1 MTHFF
6 LRIKSQRF
14 ALFGFILCI
23 LSLNAFAQFGGG
35 MGGMGGM
42 GGGKRSG
49 SYDRSSRSENPK
61 NQNSERAYES
71 ANSSDQLLA
80 RLGTLQFD
88 LKLTEEQ
95 LPNWSKFD
103 SKIRTYIEDLE
114 REKIRG
120 IPAPMAEAQ
129 IPTNFS
135 GMSYVSKMVD
145 SVRNRYADLE
155 DIETAIKS
163 LYQTLTPSQKI
174 VLDARIP
181 SILVRDLGR

>member
-6 LRIKSQRF
+6 LRNKSQRF
-14 ALFGFILCI
+14 ALLGFILCI

-61 NQNSERAYES
+61 NQNSEKAYES
-71 ANSSDQLLA
+71 ANSTDQLLA

-103 SKIRTYIEDLE
+103 SKIRTYI
-114 REKIRG
+114 
-120 IPAPMAEAQ
+120 
-129 IPTNFS
+129 
-135 GMSYVSKMVD
+135 
-145 SVRNRYADLE
+145 
-155 DIETAIKS
+155 
-163 LYQTLTPSQKI
+163 
-174 VLDARIP
+174 
-181 SILVRDLGR
+181 